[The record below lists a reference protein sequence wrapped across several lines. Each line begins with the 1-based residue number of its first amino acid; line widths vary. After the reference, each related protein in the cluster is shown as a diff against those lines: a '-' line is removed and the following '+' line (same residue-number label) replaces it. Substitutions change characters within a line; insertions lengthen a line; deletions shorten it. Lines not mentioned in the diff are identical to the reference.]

1 MADTGVG
8 SVPGESTVPAAGHEG
23 AGHLAALSPPSIVY
37 SLRITAV
44 TSFLIMTQRRTKAMT
59 GDIPQLEAFY
69 RKVLT
74 HNLILG
80 WWGLPFGLIWTPM
93 VMSRNKA
100 ALKKL
105 HRLQAE
111 GPDAGWYRDPTGRH
125 SKRWWDGTGW
135 TEQVSDTSVQND
147 PVS

>member
-1 MADTGVG
+1 MTDAGVG
-8 SVPGESTVPAAGHEG
+8 LAPGNEPVPA
-23 AGHLAALSPPSIVY
+23 AGHLAALPPPSIAY

-44 TSFLIMTQRRTKAMT
+44 TSFIVVTQRRTRAMT

-74 HNLILG
+74 HNLLLG
-80 WWGLPFGLIWTPM
+80 WWGFPFGLIWTPN
-93 VMSRNKA
+93 VMSKNKA

-111 GPDAGWYRDPTGRH
+111 GADPGWYRDPTQRH
-125 SKRWWDGTGW
+125 MKRWFDGKAW
-135 TEQVSDTSVQND
+135 TERVSDTSEQSD
-147 PVS
+147 PVA